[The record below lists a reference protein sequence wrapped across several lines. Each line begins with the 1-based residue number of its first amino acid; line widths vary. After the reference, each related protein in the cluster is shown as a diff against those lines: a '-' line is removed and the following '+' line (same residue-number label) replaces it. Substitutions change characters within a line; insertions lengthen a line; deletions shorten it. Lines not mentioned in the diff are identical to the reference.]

1 MFSKIGLVAGSGN
14 LPKNIIDYCNYN
26 NIEIYVV
33 LLKDFTKDKKYYNC
47 RNFIKTGIG
56 RVGKILNYFKKNKVS
71 NIVFAGGIKRPSLSG
86 IFVDFKGFLLLK
98 KIIKNR
104 KLGDNNISEIIIE
117 FLKNE
122 NINVVKIDDIL
133 EDCKLKEGSNT
144 SMKINKEYQED
155 IKIGV
160 DLLNMISPF
169 DVGQS
174 VVVQQKNI
182 IGIEGIEGT
191 AGLIRR
197 CGDMKYKKGRKPI
210 LVKMKKIGQT
220 DKIDLPS
227 IGVNTIKQLSDY
239 GFAGIVLDY
248 KNCIVIDK
256 EKVLALAKKK
266 KVFIYGIE

>member
-98 KIIKNR
+98 KILKNR

-182 IGIEGIEGT
+182 
-191 AGLIRR
+191 
-197 CGDMKYKKGRKPI
+197 M
-210 LVKMKKIGQT
+210 
-220 DKIDLPS
+220 
-227 IGVNTIKQLSDY
+227 
-239 GFAGIVLDY
+239 
-248 KNCIVIDK
+248 
-256 EKVLALAKKK
+256 
-266 KVFIYGIE
+266 